1 MKTLFDVQEM
11 LKKYGFVNLMSNRL
25 DGIVLMQQEL
35 VQLLESGIF
44 QKSDKDYLTA
54 ALILKRE
61 ARIESEKQE
70 GDKI

>member
-1 MKTLFDVQEM
+1 M

>member
-61 ARIESEKQE
+61 ARIEGEKQE
-70 GDKI
+70 GEIE